1 MWLRLAAEWKKEF
14 EPELQR
20 EKKTIRKRRG
30 RKNGN
35 REVAVA
41 SQYIGGI
48 VAILQAGQPG
58 IFLLARGSRGASL
71 VIQKN
76 AG

>member
-20 EKKTIRKRRG
+20 EKEAVRKRRG

-35 REVAVA
+35 RKVAIA
-41 SQYIGGI
+41 SQYLGGI
-48 VAILQAGQPG
+48 VEILQAGLSG
-58 IFLLARGSRGASL
+58 IFLLARRSRGASL